1 MLMPLN
7 DFSSDVGQLERLQ
20 PLQRLVRRRNLHPE
34 PNLHQPGAEPG
45 RLHRAE
51 LRKRDVQQPDLPK

>member
-7 DFSSDVGQLERLQ
+7 DFSSDVEQLERLQ
-20 PLQRLVRRRNLHPE
+20 PLQRLVRRRNLQPE

-51 LRKRDVQQPDLPK
+51 LRKRDV